1 MSQCLYQQ
9 PEWFD
14 LLWDHG
20 FPRSGDE
27 RVNWAQ
33 CAVAE
38 AGVALPVVRAGGT
51 LYSLS
56 SYYTPRFGPCGGP
69 GLSAAPIDPQA
80 GARWLKRRTEVHSV
94 RLQPFRAS
102 DLWVSD
108 VERALRLAGFACWHF
123 ECGVNWLE
131 PVPQAGGFEA
141 YWAERPSRLRNT
153 VQRARRKLA
162 RRSST
167 SIDIVS
173 EPGEVLSEAIEAY
186 QAVYADSW
194 KGVEPCPQ
202 FMPGLLSLAAEQGAL
217 RLGLLRLDGEVV
229 AAQVWLVHD
238 GQADIYKL
246 AQRPGF
252 DALSVGSVLLAAMMA
267 HVIDV
272 DRVSTVD
279 FLMGDD
285 AYKKD
290 WMSVRRP
297 LWGLVAFRWRDPRC
311 WPALLRHVG
320 GVCLASARQRV
331 NWGLAA
337 IARTTTPSS
346 AD

>member
-1 MSQCLYQQ
+1 MSGCFYHL

-14 LLWDHG
+14 LLWAHG
-20 FPRSGDE
+20 FPRASDE
-27 RVNWAQ
+27 RLDWAL
-33 CAVAE
+33 CAS
-38 AGVALPVVRAGGT
+38 AGVRASLPVVLQGGT
-51 LYSLS
+51 LQSLS
-56 SYYTPRFGPCGGP
+56 SYYTPRFGPCEGADP
-69 GLSAAPIDPQA
+69 DAVTIDAQFSAS
-80 GARWLKRRTEVHSV
+80 WLKGRTEVHSV

-102 DLWVSD
+102 DRWVSD

-131 PVPQAGGFEA
+131 PVPQAGGFDA
-141 YWAERPSRLRNT
+141 YWAARPSRLRNT

-162 RRSST
+162 RSST
-167 SIDIVS
+167 SIDIVA
-173 EPGEVLSEAIEAY
+173 EPGPVLTEAIEAY

-194 KGVEPCPQ
+194 KGAEPCPQ
-202 FMPGLLSLAAEQGAL
+202 FMPGLLRLAAAQGVL
-217 RLGLLRLDGEVV
+217 RLGLLRLEGKVV

-246 AQRPGF
+246 AQRPGYE
-252 DALSVGSVLLAAMMA
+252 ALSVGSVLLAAMMA

-285 AYKKD
+285 TYKKD
-290 WMSVRRP
+290 WMTVRRP
-297 LWGLVAFRWRDPRC
+297 LWGLVAFRWRDPGC

-320 GVCLASARQRV
+320 GVCLGWVRRRVSWGVASLV
-331 NWGLAA
+331 
-337 IARTTTPSS
+337 RTTTPSS
-346 AD
+346 GG